1 MFKRLEWLLAVVML
15 PLVAIMCFAPEYWV
29 LSLFKSV
36 AIQIMVAILLVT
48 AYWMLKKKFK
58 YVAIG
63 VLSSLII
70 YAMIPPFFDLEPSC
84 IPEKGGLRIA
94 HFNVLKSNEDYLGT
108 IKAAKSTQADF
119 ISFQEVNK
127 EWQNALTESLADAY
141 PYSFSLPLE
150 SCCFGI
156 AVFSKHPLTDVESFY
171 SGSLPNI
178 RGNMIIDGTSV
189 HFVTSHTSAPTSY
202 NRYQQRNQH
211 LSELATLLEKVTG
224 PKVAIGDY
232 NSVPWDSAITGF
244 KQTTLLKDSRKTVTP
259 TYPAYLKIASVPLD
273 YIFHSQELTCVGFT
287 SIEGTSSD
295 HLGILGTYSLQL

>member
-1 MFKRLEWLLAVVML
+1 MFKRLERLLAIVML

-29 LSLFKSV
+29 LSLFKAV
-36 AIQIMVAILLVT
+36 AIQIMFAILLVT
-48 AYWMLKKKFK
+48 VYWMFKKKIK
-58 YVAIG
+58 YVAVG

-70 YAMIPPFFDLEPSC
+70 YAMIPPFIDLEPNC
-84 IPEKGGLRIA
+84 IPEEGGLRIA
-94 HFNVLKSNEDYLGT
+94 HFNVLKFNDDYKGT
-108 IKAAKSTQADF
+108 IKAAQSTQADF

-127 EWQNALTESLADAY
+127 EWQDALAESLGNTY

-150 SCCFGI
+150 SCCYGI

-178 RGNMIIDGTSV
+178 RGNILIDGTSV
-189 HFVTSHTSAPTSY
+189 HFVTAHTSAPTTYS
-202 NRYQQRNQH
+202 RYLQRNKH
-211 LSELATLLEKVTG
+211 LSELATLLEQVTG
-224 PKVAIGDY
+224 PRVAIGDF

-244 KQTTLLKDSRKTVTP
+244 KQATLLKDSRKTITP

-273 YIFHSQELTCVGFT
+273 YIFHSQELTCLGFN

-295 HLGILGTYSLQL
+295 HLGILGTYSL